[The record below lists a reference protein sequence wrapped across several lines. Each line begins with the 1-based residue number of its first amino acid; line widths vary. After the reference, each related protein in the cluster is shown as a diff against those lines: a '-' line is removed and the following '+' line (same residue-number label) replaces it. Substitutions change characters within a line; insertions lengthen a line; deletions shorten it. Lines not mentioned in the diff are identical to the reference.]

1 MKRNVIMAIILA
13 IACLVPATTAV
24 AKTAKTGGPCVT
36 AGQKVTVYDKIL
48 PNRGK
53 TYTCKKT
60 KSGLK
65 FGPAVETVKIKSL
78 LTISQVW
85 KGNTVSLSILDA
97 QGNSCEVSTNTSPE
111 CKGFYLGWRANF
123 KDEDKTIVYGELE
136 TVISGLNIGDRG
148 AFRLMY
154 QENQNATPVVVKEF
168 PFYYDY

>member
-1 MKRNVIMAIILA
+1 MKRNIIMALILA

-24 AKTAKTGGPCVT
+24 AKTAKSGGPCAT
-36 AGQKVTVYDKIL
+36 AGQKVTVYDKVL

-53 TYTCKKT
+53 TYTCVKT

-65 FGPAVETVKIKSL
+65 YGPAIETAKIKSL
-78 LTISQVW
+78 LTVSQVW
-85 KGNTVSLSILDA
+85 KGNSVTLSILNS
-97 QGNSCEVSTNTSPE
+97 QGGSCEVPPSTSVE

-123 KDEDKTIVYGELE
+123 KDDEKTVSYVDANTI
-136 TVISGLNIGDRG
+136 ISGLKIGDRG

-154 QENQNATPVVVKEF
+154 QENQNANPIVVKEF